1 MKAGPDLLCG
11 ASPLPTDTD
20 GLADPDCL
28 TQLLVKANYLSA
40 EQQSQLRRA
49 FWFGAKAH
57 EGQTRK
63 SGEPYITHPLA
74 VSGILADI
82 HLDVDTLTAAILH
95 DVVEDTPFSSKDI
108 RASFGEDVA
117 ILVEGVTKL
126 GKLEFSNP
134 QEAQAEN
141 FRKMIMAMA
150 RDLRVI
156 LIKLADRLH
165 NMRTLGSMRPDKRR
179 RIARETIDI
188 YAPIAARLGINAWR
202 MELEDLC
209 FVAKYPW
216 RAKTLS
222 EGVKRARGNRKELV
236 EQITNSILHRLE
248 QEGIACKVSGREKHL
263 FSLFKKMRQKHL
275 RFNEVMDIYAFRIV
289 VENVDACYRTLGIVH
304 SLYKPLPGRF
314 KDYIAI
320 PKANGYQ
327 SLHTVLFATQGV
339 HIEVQI
345 RSKEMHV
352 VAEHGVAAH
361 WSYKLNG
368 SSKVAAAD
376 QRAQEWVK
384 HLLEMQQSAG
394 NSLDFLE
401 NVKIDL
407 FPDNI
412 YVFTPEG
419 DIRTLPRGATVID
432 FAYAV
437 HTSLG
442 HHCIGARVDRVPV
455 PLKTQLHNGQTIEI
469 IRGSAPAPNPNWLD
483 FVTTAKARSQ
493 IRHYLKGQ
501 HSEHAV
507 ALGERLLRKALH
519 VLNITEAPVTPDQQ
533 QHILAELKVKDWN
546 ELLMAI
552 GLGNRLPA
560 LVAKQIADGLTET
573 DATPTQPMPLT
584 ISGTEGL
591 AVSYAQCCHPVP
603 GDCIMGFMSSERGL
617 VIHRTNCHNLT
628 NFRKHPEKWIE
639 VQWESELESEF
650 QAAITVETHNRRGV
664 LATIAN
670 AIAVEG
676 SNIESV
682 SNADKDNHH
691 SLMHFTISVANL
703 EQLDRVLKRLRNMG
717 DVLSAERDAS

>member
-1 MKAGPDLLCG
+1 MASSCG
-11 ASPLPTDTD
+11 FHSDASMLE
-20 GLADPDCL
+20 DPDCL
-28 TQLLVKANYLSA
+28 KQLLAKANYLTP
-40 EQQSQLRRA
+40 EQQQKLRAAYQL
-49 FWFGAKAH
+49 GAEAH
-57 EGQTRK
+57 AGQTRK

-82 HLDVDTLTAAILH
+82 HLDVDSLTAAILH
-95 DVVEDTPFSSKDI
+95 DVVEDTAFSSKDI
-108 RASFGEDVA
+108 AEHFGTDVA
-117 ILVEGVTKL
+117 ALVEGVTKL
-126 GKLEFSNP
+126 GKLEFSSP

-179 RIARETIDI
+179 RIARETLDI

-209 FVAKYPW
+209 FTAKYPW
-216 RAKTLS
+216 RAKILA
-222 EGVKRARGNRKELV
+222 EGVRKARGNRKELV
-236 EQITNSILHRLE
+236 EQITQSISHRLQ
-248 QEGIACKVSGREKHL
+248 QEGIQCSVSGREKHL
-263 FSLFKKMRQKHL
+263 FSLYNKMRQKNL
-275 RFNEVMDIYAFRIV
+275 RFNEIMDIYAFRIIV
-289 VENVDACYRTLGIVH
+289 DSADACYRTLGVAH

-437 HTSLG
+437 HTKLG
-442 HHCIGARVDRVPV
+442 HTCIGARVDKVPV
-455 PLKTQLHNGQTIEI
+455 PLKTQLQNGQTVEI
-469 IRGSAPAPNPNWLD
+469 VKGSAPAPNPNWLD

-493 IRHYLKGQ
+493 IRHFLKSQ
-501 HSEHAV
+501 HSEHAI

-519 VLNITEAPVTPDQQ
+519 LLHISDTPLTPEQQ
-533 QHILAELKVKDWN
+533 LHILTELKVKDWS

-560 LVAKQIADGLTET
+560 LVAKQIADGITET
-573 DATPTQPMPLT
+573 DTTLTQPMPLT

-591 AVSYAQCCHPVP
+591 AVSYAQCCNPVP

-617 VIHRTNCHNLT
+617 VIHRTTCHNLT

-639 VQWESELESEF
+639 VQWEAHIDNEF
-650 QAAITVETHNRRGV
+650 QAAITVETLNRRGV

-670 AIAVEG
+670 AIAIEG
-676 SNIESV
+676 SNIETV

-691 SLMHFTISVANL
+691 SVMHFTISVKDL
-703 EQLDRVLKRLRNMG
+703 EQLERVLKRLRGMH
-717 DVLSAERDAS
+717 DVLNADRDAR